1 VKDFTKYGETDFA
14 KLKAPALQLPAGKR
28 RVKMK
33 KHYLLTPG
41 PTPIPPEIAQKES
54 LPILHHRTSE
64 FSAIFSEVAEG
75 LKYVFQTKNDVLIL
89 ATSGTGAMESSISN
103 LLSPGDAALVASCG
117 NFGERWGKIM
127 EAYGIKPTIIAA
139 EWGKTVNPAD
149 IAKALA
155 DNPQIKA
162 VYATHT
168 ETSTGVVNDIAAIG
182 EIVAKTNAVLV
193 VDSISGLVGQE
204 MRTDDWKVDVVVSGS
219 QKGFML
225 APGLAFASV
234 SEKAWKLAET
244 AKLPRFYLDWR
255 KMKKSLAT
263 KETPFTPAITLIVSL
278 AEAIKMIK
286 AKGIE
291 NIWAECKLLARAS
304 RAGMKAIGLE
314 LFGDKPC
321 EVVTSA
327 KVPAGV
333 EGGKIVKMLREEF
346 GVSIAGGQGALKGK
360 IIRFAHMGY
369 IGKADILVGF
379 ACLEMVLSKLGYK
392 LEKGK
397 AVAAAE
403 EALIN
408 G

>member
-1 VKDFTKYGETDFA
+1 
-14 KLKAPALQLPAGKR
+14 
-28 RVKMK
+28 MK

-41 PTPIPPEIAQKES
+41 PTPIPPEVALKEA
-54 LPILHHRTSE
+54 LPILHHRTGE
-64 FSAIFSEVAEG
+64 FAAIFSDVAES
-75 LKYVFQTKNDVLIL
+75 LKYVFQTKNDVLIV
-89 ATSGTGAMESSISN
+89 ASSGTGAMESSVVN
-103 LLSPGDAALVASCG
+103 LLKPGDAALVASCG
-117 NFGERWGKIM
+117 NFGDRWTKIL
-127 EAYGIKPTIIAA
+127 EAYGIKPQVIAV
-139 EWGKTVNPAD
+139 EWGKTINPAD
-149 IAKALA
+149 IEKALKA
-155 DNPQIKA
+155 NPQIKA
-162 VYATHT
+162 VYTTFT

-182 EIVAKTNAVLV
+182 KIIAASNAVFVL
-193 VDSISGLVGQE
+193 DAISGLAGQE
-204 MRTDDWKVDVVVSGS
+204 LKSDDWQVDVVVSGS

-225 APGLAFASV
+225 APGLAFVSV
-234 SEKAWKLAET
+234 SAKAWKLVEEA
-244 AKLPRFYLDWR
+244 ALPRFYWDWR

-263 KETPFTPAITLIVSL
+263 KETPFPPPVTLIVAL
-278 AEAIKMIK
+278 QEAVKMIK

-291 NIWAECKLLARAS
+291 NIWQECRLHAKAA

-314 LFGDKPC
+314 LFGDNPC

-327 KVPAGV
+327 KVPQGV
-333 EGGKIVKMLREEF
+333 DGGKIVKMLREEY

-379 ACLEMVLSKLGYK
+379 ACLEMVLTRLGYK

-403 EALIN
+403 EALLN